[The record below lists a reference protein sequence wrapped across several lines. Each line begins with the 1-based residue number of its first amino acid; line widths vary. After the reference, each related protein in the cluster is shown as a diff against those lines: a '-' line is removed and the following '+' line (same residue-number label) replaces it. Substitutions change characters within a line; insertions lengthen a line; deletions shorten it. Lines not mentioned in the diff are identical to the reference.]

1 LTLLSEIQSDLKQ
14 AMLDK
19 DDMTRD
25 TLRMFKSEVQKFE
38 IDNQET
44 ADDAKAL
51 QIINKM
57 IKQRKDSITQFT
69 EGGRTD
75 LADKEQLEVTILS
88 KYKPQQLSESE
99 ISEKVKA
106 AISESSALSMQE
118 IGKVMGILKSS
129 IPAGTADMGIVSK
142 IVKDQLS

>member
-1 LTLLSEIQSDLKQ
+1 
-14 AMLDK
+14 MLDK

-38 IDNQET
+38 IDSQET

-57 IKQRKDSITQFT
+57 IKQRKDSIAQFT
-69 EGGRTD
+69 DGGRAD
-75 LADKEQLEVTILS
+75 LADKEELEVTILS
-88 KYKPQQLSESE
+88 KYKPQQLNESE
-99 ISEKVKA
+99 ISEKVQS
-106 AISESSALSMQE
+106 AISESGASTIQD

-129 IPAGTADMGIVSK
+129 ILPGTADMGIVSK

>member
-1 LTLLSEIQSDLKQ
+1 
-14 AMLDK
+14 MLDK

-38 IDNQET
+38 IDSQET
-44 ADDAKAL
+44 ADDAIAL

-57 IKQRKDSITQFT
+57 IKQRKDSIAQFT
-69 EGGRTD
+69 EGGRAD
-75 LADKEQLEVTILS
+75 LADKEELEVTILS
-88 KYKPQQLSESE
+88 KYKPQQLNESE
-99 ISEKVKA
+99 ISEKVQS
-106 AISESSALSMQE
+106 AISESGASTMQD

>member
-1 LTLLSEIQSDLKQ
+1 
-14 AMLDK
+14 MLDK

-38 IDNQET
+38 INSQET

-57 IKQRKDSITQFT
+57 IKQRKDSIAQFT
-69 EGGRTD
+69 EGGRAD
-75 LADKEQLEVTILS
+75 LADKEELEVTILS
-88 KYKPQQLSESE
+88 KYKPQQLDESE
-99 ISEKVKA
+99 ISEKVQS
-106 AISESSALSMQE
+106 AISESGASTMQD

-129 IPAGTADMGIVSK
+129 IQAGTADMGIVSK

>member
-1 LTLLSEIQSDLKQ
+1 
-14 AMLDK
+14 MLDK

-38 IDNQET
+38 IDSQET

-57 IKQRKDSITQFT
+57 IKQRKDSIAQFT
-69 EGGRTD
+69 EGGRAD
-75 LADKEQLEVTILS
+75 LADKEELEVTILS
-88 KYKPQQLSESE
+88 KYKPQQLNESE
-99 ISEKVKA
+99 ISEKVQSA
-106 AISESSALSMQE
+106 VSESGASTMQD

-129 IPAGTADMGIVSK
+129 IQAGTADMGIVSK

>member
-1 LTLLSEIQSDLKQ
+1 
-14 AMLDK
+14 MLDK

-38 IDNQET
+38 IDSQET
-44 ADDAKAL
+44 ADDEKAL

-69 EGGRTD
+69 DGGRVD
-75 LADKEQLEVTILS
+75 LADKEELEVTILS
-88 KYKPQQLSESE
+88 KYKPQQLNESE
-99 ISEKVKA
+99 ISEKVQS
-106 AISESSALSMQE
+106 AISESGASTIQD

-129 IPAGTADMGIVSK
+129 IPPGTADMGIVSK

>member
-1 LTLLSEIQSDLKQ
+1 LTLLSQIQSDLKQ

-38 IDNQET
+38 IDNQAT

-69 EGGRTD
+69 EGGRVD
-75 LADKEQLEVTILS
+75 LAEKEQLEVTILS
-88 KYKPQQLSESE
+88 KYKPQQLNEFK
-99 ISEKVKA
+99 ITEKVQS
-106 AISESSALSMQE
+106 AISESGASTMQD
-118 IGKVMGILKSS
+118 IGKVMGILKNS
-129 IPAGTADMGIVSK
+129 IAPGTADMGMVSK
-142 IVKDQLS
+142 IVKDQLN

>member
-1 LTLLSEIQSDLKQ
+1 
-14 AMLDK
+14 
-19 DDMTRD
+19 MTRD

-38 IDNQET
+38 IDSQET

-57 IKQRKDSITQFT
+57 IKQRKDSIAQFT
-69 EGGRTD
+69 DGGRAD
-75 LADKEQLEVTILS
+75 LADKEELEVTILS
-88 KYKPQQLSESE
+88 KYKPQQLNESE
-99 ISEKVKA
+99 ISKKVQS
-106 AISESSALSMQE
+106 AISESGASTMQD

-142 IVKDQLS
+142 IVKEQLS

>member
-1 LTLLSEIQSDLKQ
+1 
-14 AMLDK
+14 MLDK

-57 IKQRKDSITQFT
+57 IKQRNDSIAQFT
-69 EGGRTD
+69 EGGRVD
-75 LADKEQLEVTILS
+75 LAEKEQLEVTILS
-88 KYKPQQLSESE
+88 KYKPQQLNESE
-99 ISEKVKA
+99 ITEKVQS
-106 AISESSALSMQE
+106 AISESGASTMQD
-118 IGKVMGILKSS
+118 IGKVMGILKNS
-129 IPAGTADMGIVSK
+129 IAPGTADMGVVSK
-142 IVKDQLS
+142 IVKDQLN

>member
-1 LTLLSEIQSDLKQ
+1 
-14 AMLDK
+14 MLDK

-38 IDNQET
+38 IDSQET

-57 IKQRKDSITQFT
+57 IKQRKDSIAQFT
-69 EGGRTD
+69 EGGRAD
-75 LADKEQLEVTILS
+75 LADKEELEVTILS
-88 KYKPQQLSESE
+88 KYKPQQLNESE
-99 ISEKVKA
+99 ISEKVKS
-106 AISESSALSMQE
+106 AISESGASTMQD

>member
-1 LTLLSEIQSDLKQ
+1 LILLSKIQSDLKQ

-38 IDNQET
+38 IDSQET

-57 IKQRKDSITQFT
+57 IKQRKDSIAQFT
-69 EGGRTD
+69 DGGRAD
-75 LADKEQLEVTILS
+75 LADKEELEVNILS
-88 KYKPQQLSESE
+88 KYKPQQLNESE
-99 ISEKVKA
+99 ISKKVQS
-106 AISESSALSMQE
+106 AISESGASIMQD

>member
-1 LTLLSEIQSDLKQ
+1 
-14 AMLDK
+14 MLDK

-38 IDNQET
+38 IDSKET
-44 ADDAKAL
+44 ANDAKAL

-57 IKQRKDSITQFT
+57 IKQRKDSIAQFT
-69 EGGRTD
+69 QGGRAD
-75 LADKEQLEVTILS
+75 LADKEELEVTILS
-88 KYKPQQLSESE
+88 KYKPQQLNESE
-99 ISEKVKA
+99 ISEKVQL
-106 AISESSALSMQE
+106 AISESGASTMQD